1 MFVCHAGNFAQRSW
15 TVLGSPGVDLA
26 RTARRIIPTVTIGHR
41 CAQNLSA
48 EERTSR
54 KFENITISDRGISRI
69 SKSITIYGIAK
80 DFKDLS
86 LFRNNCYRIALIGI
100 DPDIFLAIK
109 RYTVAA
115 LENRMSDKDIAEAQR
130 VSGKCLV
137 ASGRT
142 FKISLSIEF
151 DLPKRSPSGIYI
163 EEIALLIER

>member
-100 DPDIFLAIK
+100 DPDIFLAIEG
-109 RYTVAA
+109 YAVAA
-115 LENRMSDKDIAEAQR
+115 LENRMSDKDIAEIQR
-130 VSGKCLV
+130 VSCKCGV
-137 ASGRT
+137 TPRRT
-142 FKISLSIEF
+142 PEISLPVEF
-151 DLPKRSPSGIYI
+151 DLPKRPAGGIYI
-163 EEIALLIER
+163 E

>member
-1 MFVCHAGNFAQRSW
+1 M
-15 TVLGSPGVDLA
+15 GSPGVDLA

-100 DPDIFLAIK
+100 DPDIFLAIEG
-109 RYTVAA
+109 YAVAA
-115 LENRMSDKDIAEAQR
+115 LENRMSDKDIAETQR
-130 VSGKCLV
+130 VCRECGI
-137 ASGRT
+137 AAGRT
-142 FKISLSIEF
+142 LEVSMPIEF
-151 DLPKRSPSGIYI
+151 NLPKRSPSGVDI
-163 EEIALLIER
+163 EKIALLIEG